1 MIDIVKNSW
10 RPFILL
16 HDKEGREVY
25 FDVTKKPT
33 ITQYEDCTEL
43 YMNANE
49 YVDVKES
56 AKDIIA
62 AVDAMIADEQQKK
75 AEEAVKYMEQT
86 KARVLETEKAIK
98 AAQGK

>member
-16 HDKEGREVY
+16 HDEDGCEVY

-33 ITQYEDCTEL
+33 ITQYEDCTAL
-43 YMNANE
+43 YMNASE

>member
-33 ITQYEDCTEL
+33 ITQYEYYTEL
-43 YMNANE
+43 FIDVNE
-49 YVDVKES
+49 YIAVKES
-56 AKDIIA
+56 AKDISA
-62 AVDAMIADEQQKK
+62 AVDSMIADEQQKK

>member
-1 MIDIVKNSW
+1 MIEIVKNSW

-16 HDKEGREVY
+16 HDEEGCEVY

-33 ITQYEDCTEL
+33 IIQYEDSTEL
-43 YMNANE
+43 YINAEE
-49 YVDVKES
+49 YIDVKES

-98 AAQGK
+98 AVQGK

>member
-33 ITQYEDCTEL
+33 ITQYEYYTEL
-43 YMNANE
+43 FIDVNE
-49 YVDVKES
+49 YIAVKES

-62 AVDAMIADEQQKK
+62 AVDAMIADE
-75 AEEAVKYMEQT
+75 
-86 KARVLETEKAIK
+86 
-98 AAQGK
+98 

>member
-33 ITQYEDCTEL
+33 ITQYEYYTEL
-43 YMNANE
+43 FIDVNE
-49 YVDVKES
+49 YMTVKES

-62 AVDAMIADEQQKK
+62 AVDSMIADEQQKK

>member
-1 MIDIVKNSW
+1 MIEIVKNSW

-16 HDKEGREVY
+16 HDEEGCEVY

-62 AVDAMIADEQQKK
+62 AVDRMIADEQQKK
-75 AEEAVKYMEQT
+75 AEEAAKYMQET
-86 KARVLETEKAIK
+86 MTRVAKEKEAVE

>member
-33 ITQYEDCTEL
+33 ITQYEYYTEL
-43 YMNANE
+43 FIDVNE
-49 YVDVKES
+49 YIAVKES

>member
-1 MIDIVKNSW
+1 MIEIVENSW

-16 HDKEGREVY
+16 HDTEGCEVY
-25 FDVTKKPT
+25 FDVTKRPT

-43 YMNANE
+43 YMSTNE
-49 YVDVKES
+49 YFDVKES

-62 AVDAMIADEQQKK
+62 AVDKLVEAEQVKK
-75 AEEAVKYMEQT
+75 AEEALKYMEQT
-86 KARVLETEKAIK
+86 KARVAETEKQIK